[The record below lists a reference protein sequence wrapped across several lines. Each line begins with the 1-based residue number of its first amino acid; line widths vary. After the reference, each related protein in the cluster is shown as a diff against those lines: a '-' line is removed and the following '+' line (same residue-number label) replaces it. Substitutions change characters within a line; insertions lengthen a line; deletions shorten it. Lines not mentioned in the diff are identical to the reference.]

1 MKNKGFTLV
10 ELIAIIIVIGLIIGI
25 LVPGVTKITE
35 KTKMKSFQV
44 GVQGYIKALSTD
56 NFDRGQ
62 TYGAYILDKGVLTN
76 INVYE
81 NVDIKTSV
89 TDDKGYVFVD
99 DRGKKFGSFY
109 NDKYCAV
116 IENDVINYSDNCNY
130 RKYDNGQAIYYNPV
144 TNNGCSSSNL
154 NTATDAKTG
163 CLKWYVF
170 NDDEKNPYL
179 KMILDHDTTIVVPY
193 NSSNDASVML
203 EAKQQLL
210 LDTTEWNKSI
220 GPRLIKAEE
229 ITEIVGFDFNKIS
242 EFLNLATSKKEENI
256 TMAEGTNPYKWLFN
270 YTSGCKQYGCDVE
283 RTGEWGYWTSTKA
296 GNTQVWHIRPNG
308 TLHAHTAANSA
319 TKGIRPVVTIL
330 KSSLES

>member
-25 LVPGVTKITE
+25 LVPGVTEITE

-99 DRGKKFGSFY
+99 DRGKKFGNFY

-154 NTATDAKTG
+154 NTATDAKSG
-163 CLKWYVF
+163 CLKWHVF
-170 NDDEKNPYL
+170 NDDEKNPYVT
-179 KMILDHDTTIVVPY
+179 MILDHDTTIHVAF
-193 NSSNDASVML
+193 NSDGQPQIR
-203 EAKQQLL
+203 EAKAQLEE
-210 LDTTEWNKSI
+210 DTKQWLKYT
-220 GPRLIKAEE
+220 GPRLITAKE
-229 ITEIVGFDFNKIS
+229 ITEITGYDYSI
-242 EFLNLATSKKEENI
+242 LNGYYYLGNNSQEEP
-256 TMAEGTNPYKWLFN
+256 TFQEGTNPYKWLFN

-283 RTGEWGYWTSTKA
+283 RTGEWGYWTSTIIDD
-296 GNTQVWHIRPNG
+296 NSQYIWHIRPNG
-308 TLHAHTAANSA
+308 TLNVNSFA
-319 TKGIRPVVTIL
+319 STEKGIRPVITIPKKL
-330 KSSLES
+330 LES